1 MIGTD
6 VMRRYRFMFIMV
18 LAAACCTALATAAVF
33 PVSEKDNGR
42 TISARVGDTILLK
55 LQENP
60 STGYTWTLTV
70 TPGLIVTRDQHS
82 PSIIRRIGAPGTH
95 EWQIRVMQS
104 GDQTISAVYS
114 RAWEAEGTGGR
125 EFTLSFRV
133 SDIRDPVSIPASR
146 ISRQEIFD
154 LLKR

>member
-1 MIGTD
+1 
-6 VMRRYRFMFIMV
+6 MRKYRFMLIMV
-18 LAAACCTALATAAVF
+18 LAAACCTAFATAAVF

-42 TISARVGDTILLK
+42 TISARVGDTVLLK

-60 STGYTWTLTV
+60 STGYTWTLSV

-82 PSIIRRIGAPGTH
+82 PSILRRMGAPGTH

-104 GDQTISAVYS
+104 GDQTISAIYS
-114 RAWEAEGTGGR
+114 RAWEAEATGER
-125 EFTLSFRV
+125 KFTLSFRI

-146 ISRQEIFD
+146 ISRQEILN